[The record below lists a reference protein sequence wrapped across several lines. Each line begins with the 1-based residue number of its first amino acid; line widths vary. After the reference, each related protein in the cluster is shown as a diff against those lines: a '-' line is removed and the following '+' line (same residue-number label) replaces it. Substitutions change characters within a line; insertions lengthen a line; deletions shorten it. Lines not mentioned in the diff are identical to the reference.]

1 MNIQKGVVTL
11 TLLMLLSSVLLIL
24 LFFDGD
30 LISLH
35 SSIVSQ
41 RKIYLEQS
49 LILQRQSISQKEK
62 LCENQPLNNNLK
74 SLKIE
79 FESRR
84 KIDRTSQFVWC
95 ERKYLFKKRPKKATY
110 EAGLSQ
116 YINLELLDLFQHKL
130 HSPPAIL
137 PRDKANYLYWVEEK
151 SAELEIQGNI
161 NAVVIAEGDL
171 KLTGK
176 GKISGTVITGGKLSI
191 EPAVKIVYRS
201 KTIIDLI
208 RSYSYWQFA
217 ENSWYDFQP
226 L

>member
-84 KIDRTSQFVWC
+84 KIDRTS
-95 ERKYLFKKRPKKATY
+95 
-110 EAGLSQ
+110 
-116 YINLELLDLFQHKL
+116 
-130 HSPPAIL
+130 
-137 PRDKANYLYWVEEK
+137 
-151 SAELEIQGNI
+151 
-161 NAVVIAEGDL
+161 
-171 KLTGK
+171 
-176 GKISGTVITGGKLSI
+176 
-191 EPAVKIVYRS
+191 
-201 KTIIDLI
+201 
-208 RSYSYWQFA
+208 
-217 ENSWYDFQP
+217 
-226 L
+226 